1 MKAAV
6 LRGVGDLRLEELP
19 DPKPKANEVLIRV
32 RASGV
37 CGTDVHMWEGKNN
50 EGTFPFIPG
59 HEWSGE
65 VLEVGKEIKSIKVGD
80 KVVGEPFI
88 PCGVCPNCRDGMA
101 GVMCIQPEYYGF
113 TWDTPGGFA
122 EYVCTKEARLH
133 VVPKS
138 VGFEE
143 AALIEPAS
151 VAYHGIWGGGGSVAP
166 HDRVVV
172 YGAGPIGLLSMLEC
186 QASGARVIVVE
197 PIPYRRD
204 MAKKLGADVTL
215 DPTPGYKE
223 RIMDETGGRGATL
236 VLECSGSDAALAD
249 SIDIVGKQARIVL
262 VGQSVGRKVPIEIGM
277 AIWKATTIYGSCD
290 SPFFFPK
297 TLDFMGRRLVDLTQV
312 VTHRFPLDR
321 IHEAFELG
329 KNASDSGKIII
340 EP

>member
-6 LRGVGDLRLEELP
+6 LRGVDDLRLEQLP
-19 DPKPKANEVLIRV
+19 DPKPKANEVLIRI

-59 HEWSGE
+59 HEWAGE
-65 VLEVGKEIKSIKVGD
+65 VLEVGKEIRSIKVGD

-113 TWDTPGGFA
+113 RWETPGGFA

-138 VGFEE
+138 VGFDE
-143 AALIEPAS
+143 ASLIEPAS

-166 HDRVVV
+166 HDRVIVF
-172 YGAGPIGLLSMLEC
+172 GAGPIGLLSMLEC
-186 QASGARVIVVE
+186 QASGARVMVVE
-197 PIPYRRD
+197 PIPYRRN
-204 MAKKLGADVTL
+204 MAKQLGADVVI
-215 DPTPGYKE
+215 DPVPGYKE
-223 RIMDETGGRGATL
+223 QIMDETGGRGASL
-236 VLECSGSDAALAD
+236 ILECSGSDTALAD
-249 SIDIVGKQARIVL
+249 SIDLIAKQSRIVL

-277 AIWKATTIYGSCD
+277 TIWKATTIYGSCD

-312 VTHRFPLDR
+312 ITHRFPLDR

-329 KNASDSGKIII
+329 KNASASGKIII